1 MSAGREAELMEL
13 VDFVRGQAES
23 AIVMIEHSMNDL
35 TDEVVHYEA
44 GGTSNTIAQLL
55 AHLVTGQDL
64 LIQDKI
70 RGGGTTLHDSGWAE
84 KTGVPAD
91 RTLIWQ
97 RAAWRMNLPGFEEY
111 VRAVLANSRA
121 YLASLTP
128 AVLDEKHAWVR
139 GPEQPV
145 YRLMQT
151 IFINHALGHCGEIS
165 TLKGIQGLKG
175 LPI

>member
-1 MSAGREAELMEL
+1 MEL
-13 VDFVRGQAES
+13 VDFIRAQAES
-23 AIVMIEHSMNDL
+23 ALTMIEHSMNDL
-35 TDEVVHYEA
+35 TDEVIHYEP

-55 AHLVTGQDL
+55 AHMVTGQDL

-70 RGGGTTLHDSGWAE
+70 RGGGKTLHESGWAQ
-84 KTGVPAD
+84 KSGVPAD
-91 RTLIWQ
+91 RSLIWQ
-97 RAAWRMNLPGFEEY
+97 RDAWRMDLPGFDAY
-111 VRAVLANSRA
+111 VRAVLANSRQ
-121 YLASLTP
+121 YIESLTP
-128 AVLDEKHAWVR
+128 AMLDEEHAWIR

>member
-1 MSAGREAELMEL
+1 LEL
-13 VDFVRGQAES
+13 VDFIRGQAES
-23 AIVMIEHSMNDL
+23 AMGMIEHSMQDL
-35 TDEVVHYEA
+35 TPEVIHYEA

-55 AHLVTGQDL
+55 AHMVTGQDL

-70 RGGGTTLHDSGWAE
+70 RGGGVTLHNSGWAE

-91 RTLIWQ
+91 RSLIWQ
-97 RAAWRMNLPGFEEY
+97 REAWRMDLPGFDEY
-111 VRAVLANSRA
+111 VRAVLANSRQ
-121 YLASLTP
+121 YIESLD
-128 AVLDEKHAWVR
+128 AAKLDEERAWIR

-145 YRLMQT
+145 HRLMQT

>member
-1 MSAGREAELMEL
+1 MEL
-13 VDFVRGQAES
+13 VDFIRGQAES
-23 AIVMIEHSMNDL
+23 AIAMIEHSMQDL
-35 TDEVVHYEA
+35 TDEVINYEA

-55 AHLVTGQDL
+55 AHMVTGQDL

-70 RGGGTTLHDSGWAE
+70 RGGGTTLHDSGWAA
-84 KTGVPAD
+84 KTGVPSD
-91 RTLIWQ
+91 RSLIWQ
-97 RAAWRMNLPGFEEY
+97 REAWRMDLPGFNDY
-111 VRAVLANSRA
+111 VGAVLSNSRVFIE
-121 YLASLTP
+121 SLTP
-128 AVLDEKHAWVR
+128 AHLEQQHAWIR

-151 IFINHALGHCGEIS
+151 IFINHALGHSGEIS

>member
-1 MSAGREAELMEL
+1 MEL
-13 VDFVRGQAES
+13 VDFIRGQAES
-23 AIVMIEHSMNDL
+23 AIGMIEHSMQDL
-35 TDEVVHYEA
+35 TPEVIHYEA

-55 AHLVTGQDL
+55 AHMVTGQDL

-70 RGGGTTLHDSGWAE
+70 RGGGVTLHNSGWAE

-91 RTLIWQ
+91 RSLIWQ
-97 RAAWRMNLPGFEEY
+97 REAWRMDLPGFGEY
-111 VRAVLANSRA
+111 VRAVLANSRS
-121 YLASLTP
+121 YIESLDAS
-128 AVLDEKHAWVR
+128 VLEQEHAWIR

-145 YRLMQT
+145 HRLMQT

>member
-1 MSAGREAELMEL
+1 MEL
-13 VDFVRGQAES
+13 VDFIRGQAES
-23 AIVMIEHSMNDL
+23 AIAMIEHSMNDL
-35 TDEVVHYEA
+35 TEEVINYEA

-55 AHLVTGQDL
+55 AHMVSGQDL

-70 RGGGTTLHDSGWAE
+70 RGGGVTLHDTGWAE
-84 KTGVPAD
+84 KTGVPKD

-97 RAAWRMNLPGFEEY
+97 RDAWRMDLPGFNAY
-111 VRAVLANSRA
+111 VQAVLANSRA
-121 YLASLTP
+121 YLESLTP
-128 AVLDEKHAWVR
+128 AMLDEQHAWIR

-145 YRLMQT
+145 HQLMRT

>member
-1 MSAGREAELMEL
+1 MEL
-13 VDFVRGQAES
+13 VDFIRGQAES
-23 AIVMIEHSMNDL
+23 ALVMIEHSMNDL
-35 TDEVVHYEA
+35 TDEVIHFEP

-55 AHLVTGQDL
+55 AHMVTGQDL

-70 RGGGTTLHDSGWAE
+70 RGGGKTLHESGWAE

-97 RAAWRMNLPGFEEY
+97 REAWRMNLPFFSDY
-111 VRAVLANSRA
+111 VRAVLTSSRA
-121 YLASLTP
+121 YLDSLTP
-128 AVLDEKHAWVR
+128 EVLDEQHAWIR

-145 YRLMQT
+145 HRLMQT